1 MMNPLKDA
9 PIEVERKAAYEV
21 SNQNVLQV
29 RVKYIASDA
38 ELSLD
43 GSGKGEVLTIPPRGE
58 VSIPAIRFCRLDSV
72 PRNGVVYI
80 LNNYTVIEA
89 LPFDIPSISQPV
101 DDVDEVPVAT
111 TVDVEYLREAPL
123 SFRLHLISSIAA
135 ASAEDVVFLS
145 MVNIPLAIP
154 RAMLED
160 FNGSVY
166 VRKVE
171 FRGGGCATV
180 DGFKLNT
187 SLCSG
192 GGDAILVDSSNG
204 VLSHDIEIVA
214 PLPRSI

>member
-9 PIEVERKAAYEV
+9 PIEVEREAAYEV
-21 SNQNVLQV
+21 GYQSVLQV
-29 RVKYIASDA
+29 QVKYIASDA

-58 VSIPAIRFCRLDSV
+58 VSIPAIRFCRLDSAA
-72 PRNGVVYI
+72 RNGVVYI

-111 TVDVEYLREAPL
+111 TVDVPIPPIPIVEYLREAPL

-192 GGDAILVDSSNG
+192 GGDAILVDSSN
-204 VLSHDIEIVA
+204 
-214 PLPRSI
+214 